1 MKYQSY
7 DKKKCLARQQNVLM
21 FSLLTLFKG
30 SLLKMFA
37 SVKKKVLFPKFCLT
51 FGRDSLILCLVK

>member
-7 DKKKCLARQQNVLM
+7 DKKKCLARQQNVRM

-37 SVKKKVLFPKFCLT
+37 SVKKKGPFPQILFN
-51 FGRDSLILCLVK
+51 VW